1 MDLHYGGG
9 RVGEAAAAG
18 EAAYIAGTGAGA
30 GAGAGVVDVVTRESA
45 AQALGACVQLHF
57 DKAVERKRAA
67 DAQKQELWRLLLAF
81 LLFLALALSA
91 VAGSPPARLQ
101 CRHLWAPA
109 GLLSLAHL
117 AFYAAVAHH
126 LRCLNGFRYQRR
138 CHKLTLALAADR
150 LRALKPAAAGG
161 GELVPA
167 ADVEVPYQEPPE
179 AYLAKFRR
187 SWAAHFAFLV
197 ATFAFSVAASVAIL
211 CF

>member
-1 MDLHYGGG
+1 MDLHYGA
-9 RVGEAAAAG
+9 RVGNAVAVG
-18 EAAYIAGTGAGA
+18 EAAYIAGAGA
-30 GAGAGVVDVVTRESA
+30 GAGMVDVVTREAA
-45 AQALGACVQLHF
+45 AQALGTVVQLHF
-57 DKAVERKRAA
+57 DKTVEKKRAA
-67 DAQKQELWRLLLAF
+67 DAQKQELWRLFLAF
-81 LLFLALALSA
+81 FLFLALVLSA

-150 LRALKPAAAGG
+150 LRMLKSGG
-161 GELVPA
+161 DVVAA
-167 ADVEVPYQEPPE
+167 ADVEVSYQEPPE
-179 AYLAKFRR
+179 SYLAKFKR
-187 SWAAHFAFLV
+187 SWAIHFAFLIT
-197 ATFAFSVAASVAIL
+197 TFAFSVAAAVAIL

>member
-1 MDLHYGGG
+1 MDLHYGA
-9 RVGEAAAAG
+9 RVGEAMAVG
-18 EAAYIAGTGAGA
+18 EAAYIATAGA
-30 GAGAGVVDVVTRESA
+30 GVGAGPSTVVDVVTRESA
-45 AQALGACVQLHF
+45 AQALGTVVQLHF
-57 DKAVERKRAA
+57 DKTVEKKRAA
-67 DAQKQELWRLLLAF
+67 DAQKQELWRLFLAFFFLLA
-81 LLFLALALSA
+81 LVLSG
-91 VAGSPPARLQ
+91 VAASPPARLQ

-150 LRALKPAAAGG
+150 LRMLKSAADV
-161 GELVPA
+161 VPA

-187 SWAAHFAFLV
+187 SWAIHFAFLIT
-197 ATFAFSVAASVAIL
+197 TFAFCVAASVAIL